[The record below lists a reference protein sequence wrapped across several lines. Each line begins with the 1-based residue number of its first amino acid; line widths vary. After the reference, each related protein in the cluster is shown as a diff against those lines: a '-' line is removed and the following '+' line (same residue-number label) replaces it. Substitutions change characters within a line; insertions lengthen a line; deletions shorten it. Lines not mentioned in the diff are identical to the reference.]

1 MVAFARS
8 VGAALFGVDARLVDI
23 QVSVPG
29 GGEHGVFRLVGMADG
44 ALREGKERIRG
55 AIVHT
60 GYAWPEGTLTVNLAP
75 ASARKEGPSLD
86 LPIALAILQACGSVG
101 RAEVLG
107 RTLCIGEL
115 TLDGRVRPV
124 RGCSRRSRRRGHR
137 AREALV
143 LTQRRGGR
151 RGPGV
156 VVRAV
161 DTLAEAVGAPAGTAR
176 LAPSRP
182 RRGRPTRTTRPPW
195 TRCGARPW
203 PCAPRSSR
211 RRGGTTCC

>member
-75 ASARKEGPSLD
+75 ASARKEGPALD
-86 LPIALAILQACGSVG
+86 LPIALAILQACGSVA

-124 RGCSRRSRRRGHR
+124 RGHAVTLSVPAACAYVFDAEGR
-137 AREALV
+137 ALR
-143 LTQRRGGR
+143 
-151 RGPGV
+151 
-156 VVRAV
+156 
-161 DTLAEAVGAPAGTAR
+161 R
-176 LAPSRP
+176 LAPGQVEQR
-182 RRGRPTRTTRPPW
+182 
-195 TRCGARPW
+195 A
-203 PCAPRSSR
+203 A
-211 RRGGTTCC
+211 